1 MDTVCLL
8 SLGEHWIMR
17 KFEEYIIK
25 IHLKANLDRL
35 IVMHAISMIW
45 SLKRKQIVT
54 FFFKEKK
61 ETCLLVNTENL
72 RAEIATCQRQYSM

>member
-1 MDTVCLL
+1 
-8 SLGEHWIMR
+8 MR

-25 IHLKANLDRL
+25 IRLKANLDL
-35 IVMHAISMIW
+35 LVVIHAISMIW

-54 FFFKEKK
+54 FFFFNEKK
-61 ETCLLVNTENL
+61 ETCHLVNTENL